1 VTEQKGRWHGSR
13 FVFGYHHDLHVDT
26 RDTGIGT
33 RCAEEELVPALRLT
47 GADFVQTDSKGHPG
61 YTSWF
66 SRTPNASIGP
76 GVEKDALAAWR
87 SATRRLKLPLHAH
100 YSGIWD
106 KAAGEK
112 HPEWCI
118 ITADGTPARAAWGG
132 IDTDGGDK
140 MCPRGGYVLKLM
152 IPQLLEM
159 ASTHGIDGVWIDG
172 DIWAMQPCYCERC
185 RAAFRE
191 KTGARDPPRER
202 SDPGWAAWWNFT
214 RESFEEYVA
223 TYTEALHREAPNL
236 LVCSNWL
243 QTFRHPGP
251 PEIPTDWISGDNT
264 ASWGMDSGRCEARFI
279 STRGKP
285 WDIMMWDFCFPRGW
299 LGDPDWAPT
308 VKPVQ
313 MLQQEAAVTV
323 SLGGNVQVCDN
334 PFAGLREGQL
344 VPWRLRR
351 VSEVARF
358 VKRRR
363 SLCQGTRTIPQI
375 AVLHS
380 EAQARSAPI
389 GLSPRDIDTAP
400 VQGAVFSLLECSW
413 GVDVLDEWALL
424 PRLPDFPV
432 VVAPEQDA
440 MSPAMVSGL
449 KAYAE
454 NGGRLLVSGAGAP
467 PVFGQDFLG
476 VKLSST
482 TDGAVYHVPASGAAV
497 AAWSARWAF
506 AEPVSARPLGRLG
519 ATPSL
524 TEKLLPWPAAFVNTV
539 GRGTVAWVPF
549 NVFRDFERNR
559 YPLLREFIR
568 AAVRPLARDQDIEV
582 KAPACVDVVLRRK
595 GRRRIIHLVNRS
607 TGIPTLPNSG
617 VIDEVAPVGPV
628 QITVRQAGAPPRI
641 TSAFEEA
648 GITVARRA
656 KGQPIRLTVAK
667 VHIHAAV
674 VLEESP

>member
-1 VTEQKGRWHGSR
+1 VAEAKGRWHGGR
-13 FVFGYHHDLHVDT
+13 FVFGYHHDLHVDS

-33 RCAEEELVPALRLT
+33 RCTAEELVATLRLT

-66 SRTPNASIGP
+66 STTPEASVGP

-87 SATRRLKLPLHAH
+87 TATRRLRLPLHAH

-106 KAAGEK
+106 KAAGGR

-118 ITADGTPARAAWGG
+118 MSADGTPARAPWAG
-132 IDTDGGDK
+132 IATEGGDK
-140 MCPRGGYVLKLM
+140 MCPRGGYLRGLM
-152 IPQLLEM
+152 IPQILEM
-159 ASTHGIDGVWIDG
+159 ADTHGIDGVWIDG

-191 KTGARDPPRER
+191 GSGAEPPRES
-202 SDPGWAAWWNFT
+202 SDPRWPEWWNFT
-214 RESFEEYVA
+214 RESFEQYVA
-223 TYTEALHREAPNL
+223 AYTEALHQAAPRV

-251 PEIPTDWISGDNT
+251 PAIPTDWISGDNT

-285 WDIMMWDFCFPRGW
+285 WDIMMWDFCFHRGW

-351 VSEVARF
+351 VGEVARF

-363 SLCQGTRTIPQI
+363 SLCQGTETIPQI

-380 EAQARSAPI
+380 EAHARSAPI

-413 GVDVLDEWALL
+413 GVDILDEWALL
-424 PRLPDFPV
+424 PRLSDFPV
-432 VVAPEQDA
+432 IVAPEQDRMSQA
-440 MSPAMVSGL
+440 MAAGL
-449 KAYAE
+449 KAFAR
-454 NGGRLLVSGAGAP
+454 NGGHLLVSGSDAP
-467 PVFGQDFLG
+467 RAFGQDFLG
-476 VKLSST
+476 VKLLST
-482 TDGAVYHVPASGAAV
+482 SEGAVYHVPASGAAV
-497 AAWSARWAF
+497 AAWSSHWAF

-519 ATPSL
+519 TTPSL
-524 TEKLLPWPAAFVNTV
+524 TEKLLPWPAAFINKV
-539 GRGTVAWVPF
+539 GRGRVAWVPF
-549 NVFRDFERNR
+549 DLFRDFERCR
-559 YPLLREFIR
+559 YPLVREFVR
-568 AAVRPLARDQDIEV
+568 SVARPLTRGLDLEV

-595 GRRRIIHLVNRS
+595 GRRRIVHLINRA

-617 VIDEVAPVGPV
+617 VIDEIAPVGPIR
-628 QITVRQAGAPPRI
+628 ITLRQAGPPATVRV
-641 TSAFEEA
+641 AFEDTRH
-648 GITVARRA
+648 TVSRRA
-656 KGQPIRLTVAK
+656 RGQPLRVTVSQ